1 MKHLITVENHGGT
14 VRIVSKKPFKD
25 SETKDV
31 VSLEFEDEP
40 LTDRETTFQERE
52 VSNEAKY

>member
-14 VRIVSKKPFKD
+14 VRLVSKKPYLQ

-40 LTDRETTFQERE
+40 IDLTKETKVREEE
-52 VSNEAKY
+52 EK